1 VTTVLLVGVG
11 AVGARAARQLVE
23 TPGIDRLLIADARPA
38 RVGEVAEAMG
48 DKAEIVDWQAGTP
61 LPAGVDTV
69 ACAVP
74 SGDDITIARDALDA
88 AVPCVSASDDTL
100 TIQGLLEL
108 DASARDM
115 NVPIVVGAG
124 LAPGLSDVL
133 VRHAANSFDTLDDV
147 NIARWGAAGEASASS
162 VRVALADRG
171 AELRDGAVVELRK
184 RGGEELVWFPNPVDA
199 RACEPV
205 ANGLELL
212 LHAVPN
218 LARASIRFGRAEKPS
233 RSWPRRQDPINE
245 WGALRVEVW
254 GTRGALREPAVF
266 GAIDRT
272 ATAAGTVL
280 ALSAAA
286 LAGALPTLVRPTP
299 GAWGLG
305 GVVEP
310 RAFLAELARRGVKV
324 AVFEGVPVA

>member
-1 VTTVLLVGVG
+1 MTTVLLVGVG

-48 DKAEIVDWQAGTP
+48 AKAEIVDWQAGTP
-61 LPAGVDTV
+61 LPPGVDTV

-171 AELRDGAVVELRK
+171 AELRDGVVVELRK

-212 LHAVPN
+212 IHAVPN
-218 LARASIRFGRAEKPS
+218 LPRASIRFGRAEKPT

-254 GTRGALREPAVF
+254 GTRGAQREPAVF

-280 ALSAAA
+280 ALTAAA
-286 LAGALPTLVRPTP
+286 LAGALPTLIRPTP

-305 GVVEP
+305 GVVET